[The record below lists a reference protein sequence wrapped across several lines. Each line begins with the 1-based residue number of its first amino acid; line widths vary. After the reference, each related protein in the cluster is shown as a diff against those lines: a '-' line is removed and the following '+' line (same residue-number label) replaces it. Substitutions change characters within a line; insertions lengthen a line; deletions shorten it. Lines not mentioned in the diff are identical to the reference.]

1 MNPPFSPGT
10 NASSPGARIVAWGA
24 PALGFLGPWL
34 AGGLGW
40 KGALVG
46 AACALGIAGLRRAF
60 PPSAAAPGAAFD
72 PGPLRVAPAAPAA
85 APQLEKVAG
94 VVVPIWAGQ
103 TAQARSEMEHAV
115 VALTGR
121 FTAMQSNLRDA
132 LHASGLES
140 NRSLL
145 STIESGAGALA
156 AVIQDLKEGA
166 HARAAVL
173 DRIQDLAAITHE
185 LQEMSEEVAAIAK
198 QTNLLAL
205 NAAIEAA
212 HARDLGRGFAVV
224 ADEVRKLSMR
234 SGTTG
239 TAITEKVAGV
249 NASLLDAIRQTETFA
264 RNDTEMIRRAEG
276 TIHRVVEEFQSGA
289 ADLSESAQ
297 RFEGVGVRV
306 SEDISGSLVHFQFQ
320 DRVGQI
326 LQNVIADMEKFSHR
340 LEHHPDRLELD
351 SWLAE
356 LERSYTTAE
365 QQAIHRGEQAESAG
379 DSEITFF

>member
-1 MNPPFSPGT
+1 MELACLLITDPFAFHASKDTPTRGPVWATDVGLPSPVPKCEG
-10 NASSPGARIVAWGA
+10 PGA
-24 PALGFLGPWL
+24 
-34 AGGLGW
+34 
-40 KGALVG
+40 
-46 AACALGIAGLRRAF
+46 
-60 PPSAAAPGAAFD
+60 PSACLETIIETGAT
-72 PGPLRVAPAAPAA
+72 R
-85 APQLEKVAG
+85 QLSAWLG
-94 VVVPIWAGQ
+94 AI
-103 TAQARSEMEHAV
+103 
-115 VALTGR
+115 
-121 FTAMQSNLRDA
+121 
-132 LHASGLES
+132 
-140 NRSLL
+140 
-145 STIESGAGALA
+145 IETGALA

-306 SEDISGSLVHFQFQ
+306 SEDISSSLVHFQFQ